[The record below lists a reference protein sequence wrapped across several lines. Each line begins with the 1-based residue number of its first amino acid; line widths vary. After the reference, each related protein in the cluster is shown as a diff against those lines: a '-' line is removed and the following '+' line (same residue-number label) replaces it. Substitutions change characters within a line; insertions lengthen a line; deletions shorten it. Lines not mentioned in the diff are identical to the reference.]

1 MSIKKKVQRFLDGGA
16 SRRQREIISPEGV
29 ALKMT
34 IARIGDRLS
43 AYFIDMIFLLGT
55 LLTFYFML
63 IFLIRL
69 GLLSTFAV
77 FILMTGIYLVNNAYF
92 LHFELKWQG
101 ATPGKRIVG
110 LRVVD
115 RRGGPLTPG
124 AVIARNLLRNFEV
137 AIPLQFALWARGF
150 DRGFALIWLI
160 CFGLL
165 PFLNR
170 NRMRA
175 GDFIGGTVVVSLPN
189 LSLSADLAEHQYQ
202 FIFTDKH
209 LSIYGTF
216 ELQVLEEL
224 LRRTTSQDADHLLH
238 NVGEKI
244 RNKIGWTAPVSP
256 EQEVVFLT
264 DFYTAERAYL
274 ERNQLM
280 GKVKPDKHHMDI
292 PHGDLNASAKA

>member
-1 MSIKKKVQRFLDGGA
+1 MAINKSVRRFLDGD
-16 SRRQREIISPEGV
+16 SVRRQREIVSPEGV
-29 ALKMT
+29 PLKMT

-43 AYFIDMIFLLGT
+43 AYFIDVIVLLGT
-55 LLTFYFML
+55 TLIFYLLL

-69 GLLSTFAV
+69 GLVSNFVV
-77 FILMTGIYLVNNAYF
+77 FLMMTGVYIVNNAYF

-115 RRGGPLTPG
+115 RRGGPLTP
-124 AVIARNLLRNFEV
+124 ASVIARNLLRNFEV
-137 AIPLQFALWARGF
+137 AIPLHFVLWANGF
-150 DRGFALIWLI
+150 DRGFAFVWLI
-160 CFGLL
+160 CFALL

-175 GDFIGGTVVVSLPN
+175 GDFIGGTVVISLPN
-189 LSLSADLAEHQYQ
+189 LTLSDDLAEHQFQ
-202 FIFTDKH
+202 FVFTDKH
-209 LSIYGTF
+209 LAIYGTF

-224 LRRTTSQDADHLLH
+224 LRRTTALDADQLLH
-238 NVGEKI
+238 EVGDKI
-244 RNKIGWTAPVSP
+244 RKKIGWTTPVPP

-274 ERNQLM
+274 ERNQLL
-280 GKVKPDKHHMDI
+280 GKLKPDKHHTNET
-292 PHGDLNASAKA
+292 HLNKNTPVRV